1 MIIDTSKSHPAMDYR
16 AHFATY
22 RGFLKVATWGS
33 IIIAI
38 ILALMAAF
46 LVA

>member
-1 MIIDTSKSHPAMDYR
+1 MNIDTSQSHPAMDYR
-16 AHFATY
+16 AHFETY
-22 RGFLKVATWGS
+22 RVFIRVAMWGS

-46 LVA
+46 LV

>member
-1 MIIDTSKSHPAMDYR
+1 MNIDTSNSHAAMDYR

-22 RGFLKVATWGS
+22 RGFIKVAVWGS

-46 LVA
+46 LV